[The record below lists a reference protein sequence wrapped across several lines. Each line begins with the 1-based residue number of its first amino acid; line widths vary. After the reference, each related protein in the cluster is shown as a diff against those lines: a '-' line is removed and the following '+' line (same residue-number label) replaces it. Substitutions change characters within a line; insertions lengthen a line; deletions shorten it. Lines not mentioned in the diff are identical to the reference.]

1 MKPSCLKG
9 DNHTIEIC
17 RCRIEQFD
25 RFIKGFD
32 PYVGNQKFM
41 PLLIESSELPGDTN
55 VNIFL
60 SAAVIH
66 GYSRTLKTQHLH
78 YRFLLSEYR
87 MFPKNIC

>member
-17 RCRIEQFD
+17 RCRIEQFN

-32 PYVGNQKFM
+32 PYVGNQEFT

-55 VNIFL
+55 VNISFSVRRSYMYTSHICVDHDIL
-60 SAAVIH
+60 
-66 GYSRTLKTQHLH
+66 TLMELIV
-78 YRFLLSEYR
+78 RVE
-87 MFPKNIC
+87 M